1 MRSLAFV
8 VLYLALTLFVA
19 HASLTIQSLV
29 LVAAVF
35 AILAISLDLVAGM
48 LGLYSLGQGGF
59 FAIGAYLTTLVSA
72 KYDVNVFLLLPAVL
86 VAAGLIGA
94 IVGATSLRVGG
105 LYFAITTFV
114 FTLVLTVMAID
125 FPNITGGTQG
135 VLGPMFP
142 DFPDGA
148 EALGTPIAWGIMLAL
163 LLAIALVS
171 NIRNSPLYPV
181 LLSIRDA
188 EPFAEAAGVRT
199 ARIKVGIFALSAAMA
214 GGAGWLFSFLGV
226 VSPSQFNWAV
236 SLNILVMVL
245 VGGIN
250 TTFGPVIGAVFVSMF
265 PAVVNIN
272 PWLQEILYGALSIL
286 AITTFPEGVA
296 GLVKRLDF
304 SARRASSTDADRTE
318 PDISLDVE
326 GERQSQSVQVPVGA
340 AADTDVIVEC
350 RNIAFSYGMGPKVL
364 RGVNL
369 AVQRGHI
376 HGLIGPN
383 GSGKTT
389 LANIIAGRLHP
400 QAGTTLVKGK
410 PVNGLPPSARARLGM
425 RRTFQAA
432 QLVREL
438 TASRNI
444 LVGLFD
450 RVPGIVRRAPFWP
463 LLPSGRRDGARMQAR
478 AEQELRSVGAG
489 NWANRRVR
497 DIPHGIEQL
506 TQLASVTVAEPDVI
520 ILDEPATGLSMSEV
534 DHLAKVLA
542 RFKAQGVTMIIIEH
556 RTRFLFPLCDRV
568 TVLNAGEVILTGSAD
583 EVRADPTVRQVYL
596 GE

>member
-1 MRSLAFV
+1 
-8 VLYLALTLFVA
+8 
-19 HASLTIQSLV
+19 
-29 LVAAVF
+29 
-35 AILAISLDLVAGM
+35 
-48 LGLYSLGQGGF
+48 
-59 FAIGAYLTTLVSA
+59 
-72 KYDVNVFLLLPAVL
+72 
-86 VAAGLIGA
+86 
-94 IVGATSLRVGG
+94 
-105 LYFAITTFV
+105 
-114 FTLVLTVMAID
+114 
-125 FPNITGGTQG
+125 
-135 VLGPMFP
+135 MFP
-142 DFPDGA
+142 DFPESAEPLGA
-148 EALGTPIAWGIMLAL
+148 SVAWCVMLAL
-163 LLAIALVS
+163 LLAIALVW
-171 NIRNSPLYPV
+171 NIRKSPLYPV

-188 EPFAEAAGVRT
+188 EPFAEAAGMRT
-199 ARIKVGIFALSAAMA
+199 ACIKVGIFALSAAMA

-226 VSPSQFNWAV
+226 VSPGQFNWAV

-304 SARRASSTDADRTE
+304 SFRRAGDAERSE
-318 PDISLDVE
+318 PVVSLDLE
-326 GERQSQSVQVPVGA
+326 GERQSQQSGKALPHEA
-340 AADTDVIVEC
+340 APADAEVIVEC
-350 RNIAFSYGMGPKVL
+350 RGIEFSYGTGPRVL
-364 RGVNL
+364 RNVDL
-369 AVQRGHI
+369 AVKRGHI

-410 PVNGLPPSARARLGM
+410 PVDGLPPSARAKLGL

-438 TASRNI
+438 TTSRNV

-450 RVPGIVRRAPFWP
+450 RVPGIVRRAAFWP
-463 LLPSGRRDGARMQAR
+463 LLPSGQRDGARMQAR
-478 AEQELRSVGAG
+478 AEQELRAVGAG
-489 NWANRRVR
+489 DWTDRRVG

-506 TQLASVTVAEPDVI
+506 TQLASVSAAEPDII

-534 DHLAKVLA
+534 DHLAKVLG

-556 RTRFLFPLCDRV
+556 QTRFLFPLCDQV

-583 EVRADPTVRQVYL
+583 EVRADPIVRQVYL